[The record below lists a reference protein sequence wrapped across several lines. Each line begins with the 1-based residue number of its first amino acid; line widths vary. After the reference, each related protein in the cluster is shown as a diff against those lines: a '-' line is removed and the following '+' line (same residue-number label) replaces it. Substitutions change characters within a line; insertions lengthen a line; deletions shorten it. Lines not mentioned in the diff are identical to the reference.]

1 VGPVTEYRLILAALV
16 GLCALAPLTLVWPVL
31 DTVLCALLLGAGA
44 AGLAGYWLREAAR
57 ELRFRRD
64 MRALDT
70 RDAARAAARTEVP
83 A

>member
-1 VGPVTEYRLILAALV
+1 MTEYRLILAVLV
-16 GLCALAPLTLVWPVL
+16 GLCALALLTLVWPVL
-31 DTVLCALLLGAGA
+31 DAVLCALLLGVGA
-44 AGLAGYWLREAAR
+44 AEVAGYWLREAR
-57 ELRFRRD
+57 GELRFRRD

>member
-1 VGPVTEYRLILAALV
+1 MTEYRLILAVLV
-16 GLCALAPLTLVWPVL
+16 GLCALAPLTLVLPVL
-31 DTVLCALLLGAGA
+31 DVVLCALLLGTVAG
-44 AGLAGYWLREAAR
+44 GLAGYWIREAAR

-70 RDAARAAARTEVP
+70 RDATRTEVL